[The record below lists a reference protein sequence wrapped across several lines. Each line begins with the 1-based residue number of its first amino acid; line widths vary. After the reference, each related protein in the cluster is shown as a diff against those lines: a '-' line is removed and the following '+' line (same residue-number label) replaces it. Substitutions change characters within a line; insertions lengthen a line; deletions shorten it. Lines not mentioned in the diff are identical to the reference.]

1 MYMLQVFLTN
11 VEECM
16 NPGFGE
22 DSAANVYTVFA
33 NYFDKTSY
41 LKNFE
46 GTDNKEF
53 AARLCESASF
63 QHFCDDK
70 FNNELT
76 NYQMYLKIL
85 SRNADFTNEQTIK
98 QEKEDFKEIEREFK
112 DE

>member
-11 VEECM
+11 VEECF
-16 NPGFGE
+16 NTEFCE
-22 DSAANVYTVFA
+22 DSANVYLVFA
-33 NYFDKTSY
+33 NYFNKDIY
-41 LKNFE
+41 LRNYE

-85 SRNADFTNEQTIK
+85 SRNADFTNEKTIQ
-98 QEKEDFKEIEREFK
+98 QEKEDFKKIEQEFK